1 MQNIFKGERQ
11 ISFRGLEMIKQSI
24 MIFNTLEDLILSS
37 NSELHSIYKIQF
49 SDGRFGYYFYTA
61 ERPVFVLRIV
71 FSDKDINGW
80 IGFDKEKNRIVS
92 IQKFVTGA
100 IWISKVD
107 YDSLLNEFLETIRQK
122 IKQ

>member
-1 MQNIFKGERQ
+1 
-11 ISFRGLEMIKQSI
+11 MIKQSI